1 MAHDVFISYS
11 SKNKVPAD
19 EVCAAIEARGIPCW
33 IAPRDI
39 TPGTEWS
46 ESIIN
51 ALEEC
56 RVMVIIFSAD
66 SNQSPQVKREA
77 ERAVS
82 KGVIILPVRIEDVYP
97 SGAMEYYLSTSHWM
111 DAVKPHIHHHLKNL
125 VATVEALLAKGE
137 SAVPAEGLPVATNT
151 IRRGS
156 AQPARFVARAD
167 GEFPEELS
175 GFNLGAFLLNRS
187 WLASHHALPGFLA
200 SVILILPYVGLL
212 LWLIFGAGMLKIAL
226 FCALGM
232 IGWLWAGFRGNEL
245 AWEHRAWINSDHFRR
260 VQQGW
265 LLKGLTFWAVI
276 AILSVALVKTGLN
289 RTIAN
294 RVNAA
299 TAKVKKNPTITNL
312 KKDVAAATGSKANKA
327 NKKPAPAKKPGKA
340 SQK

>member
-11 SKNKVPAD
+11 SKNKAAAD
-19 EVCAAIEARGIPCW
+19 EVCAAIESRNIPCW

-111 DAVKPHIHHHLKNL
+111 DAVPQITAHLDNL
-125 VATVEALLAKGE
+125 VHTVESLLVKGE
-137 SAVPAEGLPVATNT
+137 RDAPLGGLPEASDVSK
-151 IRRGS
+151 RVEPRG
-156 AQPARFVARAD
+156 AAHLPRLIHK
-167 GEFPEELS
+167 EEEALPDDLA

-187 WLASHHALPGFLA
+187 WLISHHATPGFFVGL
-200 SVILILPYVGLL
+200 ILSLPYVGLL
-212 LWLIFGAGMLKIAL
+212 LWLIFGAAMLKIAL
-226 FCALGM
+226 IFSLGI
-232 IGWLWAGFRGNEL
+232 IGWLWAGLRGNEL
-245 AWEHRAWINSDHFRR
+245 AWENRAWINKDHFRR
-260 VQQGW
+260 AQSGW
-265 LLKGLTFWAVI
+265 LVKGLIFWAI
-276 AILSVALVKTGLN
+276 VAVLGGVLVKSRMN
-289 RTIAN
+289 RAIAN
-294 RVNAA
+294 QV
-299 TAKVKKNPTITNL
+299 TAVTTKVMRNPTISDI
-312 KKDVAAATGSKANKA
+312 KKSAESAKNNTLDKAMKQPA
-327 NKKPAPAKKPGKA
+327 KNKKP
-340 SQK
+340 